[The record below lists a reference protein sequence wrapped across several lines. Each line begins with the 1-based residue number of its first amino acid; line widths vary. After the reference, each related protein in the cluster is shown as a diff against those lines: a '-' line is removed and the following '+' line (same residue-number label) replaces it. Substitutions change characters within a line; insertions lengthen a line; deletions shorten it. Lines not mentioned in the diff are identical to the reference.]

1 MSLRR
6 SVDAPPQ
13 PNRTIFEEVHD
24 GAGQVYCYNPPS
36 IFERLKRLLQP
47 GRDKIPRLK
56 PPPVQC
62 GPASLQHLCVR
73 VMSRSSGKAAFRAED
88 AAAILK
94 WLDSMELPR
103 TITECQYYFAMR
115 KRLQELVKW
124 HAQASQTKQANLAA
138 EKEKLREEEEAM
150 RRVKEAEAQER
161 SEDVEAEASEWRRR
175 QDKEAFAARE
185 AARRAREQE
194 ALRKPPISLS
204 QALRRGAS
212 VPVSSPATEQRASP
226 SKRPNPFAAQQP
238 PSKRPAP
245 LPTAIHCPEP
255 VVEPAPTASRP
266 MPRGAPSTKRA
277 STAASR
283 GTRKQRVPWSA
294 REERALRD
302 ALKQGMHGQWEEI
315 LRRPEWS
322 DALSRRTGENLKDKA
337 RILK

>member
-6 SVDAPPQ
+6 SEDAEPK
-13 PNRTIFEEVHD
+13 RTIFEEVHD
-24 GAGQVYCYNPPS
+24 GSGQVFFYNPPS
-36 IFERLKRLLQP
+36 LFERLDRLLRT
-47 GRDKIPRLK
+47 GRDKTPRLK

-62 GPASLQHLCVR
+62 GPASLQHLCIR
-73 VMSRSSGKAAFRAED
+73 VMSRSSGKASFRAED

-94 WLDSMELPR
+94 WLDSMELPP
-103 TITECQYYFAMR
+103 TITECQDYFAMR

-138 EKEKLREEEEAM
+138 EKEKLREEEEAK
-150 RRVKEAEAQER
+150 RQEETATQHEHW
-161 SEDVEAEASEWRRR
+161 EDAEAEASEWRRR

-185 AARRAREQE
+185 TARRAREQE
-194 ALRKPPISLS
+194 ALRKAPISLS

-245 LPTAIHCPEP
+245 LPTAFHCPEP
-255 VVEPAPTASRP
+255 AVEPARVAPRPT
-266 MPRGAPSTKRA
+266 PRSAPSAKRA

-315 LRRPEWS
+315 LRRPEWC

-337 RILK
+337 RNLK